1 MCIYMF
7 GTAFVISN
15 ATALALDPLSKTA
28 GISASIIGTIQNLC
42 SAIGSVITGLV
53 YNGTISNMVIIT
65 GVLGLFVVIIFVIGV
80 ESIEDSYN
88 AI

>member
-1 MCIYMF
+1 MF

-15 ATALALDPLSKTA
+15 STALVLDPLSKTA

-42 SAIGSVITGLV
+42 SAVGSVLTGLV
-53 YNGTISNMVIIT
+53 YNGTISNMVFSM
-65 GVLGLFVVIIFVIGV
+65 GVLGLIVVIIFVIGV
-80 ESIEDSYN
+80 ELIKDSYN